1 WNHKYEDLTEE
12 CKYGMLEN
20 ECSVAGRFCGF
31 LRFPETA
38 CYGDSAF
45 KIIDLVKVSLD
56 RFRYG
61 VEEQRLEA
69 FTDKWDHVLSGISVD
84 RPDDGMLRTLFYEQ
98 VRELHCLKLDVQL
111 WNRDASVRNYAYLRN
126 ICANAITTW
135 RRRRN
140 QEKMLTKAIVA
151 EEIVAK
157 ATANGKTN
165 TRGLAHVR
173 VKGPKFYDPRGR
185 RITVEVINHV
195 CACAAID
202 LAGLLRVDL
211 QLRILITMVTELGS
225 YRQDSACDKGY
236 EKFGE
241 HVTVDTMVLHGL
253 EAKFWPYACKRF
265 CFARNIELNNGDSAF
280 QRRYGD
286 PKFDSKDNAFH
297 SDV

>member
-1 WNHKYEDLTEE
+1 MKERVANAFAYDPVYALSWVEIQDGTTSMRISPKNASTACSRTSVTLLSESASSQLHSRTKSRPKPSVCTRLV
-12 CKYGMLEN
+12 GG
-20 ECSVAGRFCGF
+20 SVAGRFCGF

-140 QEKMLTKAIVA
+140 QEKMYS
-151 EEIVAK
+151 
-157 ATANGKTN
+157 AT
-165 TRGLAHVR
+165 RSSSL
-173 VKGPKFYDPRGR
+173 
-185 RITVEVINHV
+185 
-195 CACAAID
+195 
-202 LAGLLRVDL
+202 
-211 QLRILITMVTELGS
+211 
-225 YRQDSACDKGY
+225 
-236 EKFGE
+236 
-241 HVTVDTMVLHGL
+241 
-253 EAKFWPYACKRF
+253 
-265 CFARNIELNNGDSAF
+265 
-280 QRRYGD
+280 
-286 PKFDSKDNAFH
+286 
-297 SDV
+297 